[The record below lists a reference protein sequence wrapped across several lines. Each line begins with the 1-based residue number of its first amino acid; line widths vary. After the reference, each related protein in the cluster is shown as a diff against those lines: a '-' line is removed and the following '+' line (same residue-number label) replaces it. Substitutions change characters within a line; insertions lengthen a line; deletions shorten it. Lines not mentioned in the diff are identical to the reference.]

1 MSGIDVYIDL
11 AIKNLAKKN
20 EEKESRS
27 SAFEEKKNKREDELM
42 TTLTDLYFK
51 KLQGAILRASE
62 NGNRVKY
69 MNFDREKCKANFP
82 GLGTPAQVLGRW
94 LKNMTDPESKYL
106 LEEDGVK
113 VHLEGLHYDVW
124 NNGAFTV
131 KFEW

>member
-11 AIKNLAKKN
+11 AIKNLKKR
-20 EEKESRS
+20 EESKS
-27 SAFEEKKNKREDELM
+27 SDFDEKKSKREDELM
-42 TTLTDLYFK
+42 TTLTKLYFK
-51 KLQGAILRASE
+51 KVQGGILRASE

-69 MNFDREKCKANFP
+69 MNFDREKCKANFD

-94 LKNMTDPESKYL
+94 LKNMTDTKSKYL
-106 LEEDGVK
+106 LEKDGVK
-113 VHLEGLHYDVW
+113 LHLEGLRYNVW